1 VLAPLAVL
9 VGQVLVRDGLDDPAQ
24 RTVRA
29 GFLGRDKL
37 GSAITRADI
46 ATSCSTTSAGPA
58 SSAPRLPSA
67 N

>member
-24 RTVRA
+24 GTVRA

-37 GSAITRADI
+37 GSAIRGDI